1 MDFARIIE
9 ELSAG
14 AHWQPDGRIDL
25 GGVDFKFDTI
35 DGQLLA
41 TAESDGPEPVPIAGK
56 NVRLDVKA
64 DGHIAFYATKSG
76 RRRTVNNVISVEAM
90 HIIEGDVGADT
101 GNVKVEGDLYVKG
114 SVGQQYAVQCGGNVL
129 IGDRVEAG
137 AQVSAKGS
145 LVIGGRV
152 FGRQTKLISLGDVFV
167 QSVQEATVQC
177 RRDLVFG
184 DGLSYANV
192 RVGRDLRAHN
202 ACKGVVKG
210 GESWAL
216 NKIEVLVAGSPGR
229 ETTEFTAGVDPVRA
243 RQLDE
248 VTEKLEECSKEIMHQ
263 LNRFNMEKLD
273 VAAIQARLAT
283 VSGAQRQV
291 LVQAARILGQQVQ
304 ERQGLVRQRQK
315 ILKESIESMSDQG
328 GVQIW
333 EKVFPGVKVN
343 LGDQSHTVEDACD
356 CLAVT
361 FNDGCMEVV
370 VLP

>member
-1 MDFARIIE
+1 MDFALLIE
-9 ELSAG
+9 ELRAG

-25 GGVDFKFDTI
+25 GGVEFKFETI

-41 TAESDGPEPVPIAGK
+41 TAEADGSEPVPIAGK
-56 NVRLDVKA
+56 NVRLDVKE

-76 RRRTVNNVISVEAM
+76 RRKMVNNVIAVEAM
-90 HIIEGDVGADT
+90 NIIEGDVGADT
-101 GNVKVEGDLYVKG
+101 GNVKVEGDLYIKG
-114 SVGQQYAVQCGGNVL
+114 SVGKQYAVQCDGNVL
-129 IGDRVEAG
+129 IGDRVEEG
-137 AQVSAKGS
+137 GQVSAKGN
-145 LVIGGRV
+145 LIIGGRV
-152 FGRQTKLISLGDVFV
+152 FGRQTKLIALGDVFA
-167 QSVQEATVQC
+167 QSIQEATVQC
-177 RRDLVFG
+177 RRDLFFG

-216 NKIEVLVAGSPGR
+216 NKIEVLVAGSPGH

-248 VTEKLEECSKEIMHQ
+248 VAQKLEECGKQIMHQ
-263 LNRFNMEKLD
+263 LHRFNMEKLD
-273 VAAIQARLAT
+273 VGAIQARLAT

-315 ILKESIESMSDQG
+315 ILKESIAAMDDRG

-333 EKVFPGVKVN
+333 EQVFPGVKVY
-343 LGDQSHTVEDACD
+343 LGDQSHVVEEDCD